1 MFRKGFASF
10 LVAAAATAALS
21 TPVTAQV
28 RTAALQSSGF
38 QLAQAVQEENRI
50 ALVIG
55 NSAYQANQPLN
66 NPVNDAQAVSQM
78 LNQAGF
84 EVVMAFDLTRDIMK
98 QTVEEFAARVLE
110 KGSNTVAMVYYAG
123 HGIQADGENYLIPID
138 AKFQAEDDLAE
149 QGVKLADVVA
159 ALEATQTKARIV
171 VVDACRNNPFG
182 GSAADDSGGFAL
194 VDAPEGALIAYS
206 TSPGTVALDGLGK
219 HSPYAAAFMRTAR
232 TPNLPVEQVFKK
244 VRLLVNDTTDKKQ
257 LPWDSARLNTEFVF
271 FANAEQPA
279 APAVV
284 PAKVEVSALASRPVR
299 QAYDIVI
306 AEDKEEYYEEF
317 VRVYAQD
324 PLADHIRRVLNR
336 RKQMAA
342 WQVVTHRNRPE
353 DYADFARRFRNTGL
367 GIRAQLLQERPR
379 QFNIAFPRRGE
390 GRFGDGRFGS
400 NIRININNDGRRVI
414 RLGGRDGFGNGNRP
428 VINFGNASNGRPGFG
443 NNNGGRPVLNQ
454 NAGINPNGGRPV
466 LNPNGGLNQNGNQ
479 NGGRPVLNQN
489 AGINPNGGRPVLN
502 QNGSV
507 NQNGNQNGGRPVL
520 NQNGGINPNGGRPV
534 LNQNSGVN
542 QNGNQ
547 NGGRPVLNQNTGI
560 NPNGGRP
567 VINQNAGINP
577 NAGRPVINQIN
588 NRPQIQ
594 RPQFQQQIQRQQIQ
608 QVQRPQFQAPRQSFQ
623 APRQSFQAPRQ
634 SFQPRAFASSGGG
647 GGGRAF
653 GGGGGGRGGR
663 R

>member
-10 LVAAAATAALS
+10 LIAAAATAALS
-21 TPVTAQV
+21 TSVTAQV
-28 RTAALQSSGF
+28 RSAALQTSGF
-38 QLAQAVQEENRI
+38 QLAQAAQEESRI

-55 NSAYQANQPLN
+55 NSAYQTNQPLN

-84 EVVMAFDLTRDIMK
+84 EVVMAFDLTREIMK

-123 HGIQADGENYLIPID
+123 HGVQADGENYLIPID
-138 AKFQAEDDLAE
+138 AKFQAEDDLTE
-149 QGVKLADVVA
+149 QGIKLADVVA

-182 GSAADDSGGFAL
+182 GSAADDAGGFAL

-206 TSPGTVALDGLGK
+206 TSPGTVAFDGLGK

-244 VRLLVNDTTDKKQ
+244 VRLLVNDSTDKKQ

-271 FANAEQPA
+271 FANADQPA
-279 APAVV
+279 APVVV
-284 PAKVEVSALASRPVR
+284 PARVDVASLGARPAR

-306 AEDKEEYYEEF
+306 AEDREEYYEEF

-353 DYADFARRFRNTGL
+353 DYADFARRFRNSGL
-367 GIRAQLLQERPR
+367 GLRASKLQERPR
-379 QFNIAFPRRGE
+379 QVNIAFPRRGE

-414 RLGGRDGFGNGNRP
+414 KLGGRDGFGNGGRP
-428 VINFGNASNGRPGFG
+428 VINFAGINNGRPGFNQNG
-443 NNNGGRPVLNQ
+443 NNNGRPVFNQNGNNGGNNNAGRPVAGLPQ
-454 NAGINPNGGRPV
+454 NGGINPN
-466 LNPNGGLNQNGNQ
+466 
-479 NGGRPVLNQN
+479 
-489 AGINPNGGRPVLN
+489 A
-502 QNGSV
+502 
-507 NQNGNQNGGRPVL
+507 GRPVL
-520 NQNGGINPNGGRPV
+520 NQNGGNGNGNNNGGRPV
-534 LNQNSGVN
+534 VN
-542 QNGNQ
+542 QNGGNGNGNNNNNN
-547 NGGRPVLNQNTGI
+547 NGGRPV
-560 NPNGGRP
+560 
-567 VINQNAGINP
+567 INP
-577 NAGRPVINQIN
+577 NAGRPVFNQT
-588 NRPQIQ
+588 RPRLPQVD
-594 RPQFQQQIQRQQIQ
+594 RP
-608 QVQRPQFQAPRQSFQ
+608 QVQRRQVEQFQRQNFQAPRQSFN
-623 APRQSFQAPRQ
+623 A
-634 SFQPRAFASSGGG
+634 GGG
-647 GGGRAF
+647 GGGNRF
-653 GGGGGGRGGR
+653 GGGGFGGGGGRGGR